1 MKRPGRGSL
10 VILALFLASSAAL
23 RLGGIAGQAMAKSQP
38 EGVEPAA
45 ESPPAECPLPPPALL
60 QALKEREAQVN
71 ALDAASQERMAA
83 LALAE
88 ELQYVLSMV
97 DELEP
102 QPDTSSP
109 SCYYS
114 AEELEQERQA
124 LCRQLGISR
133 WC

>member
-1 MKRPGRGSL
+1 MSTLPTQSEARELHIRLCKQYQVDSL
-10 VILALFLASSAAL
+10 
-23 RLGGIAGQAMAKSQP
+23 
-38 EGVEPAA
+38 
-45 ESPPAECPLPPPALL
+45 
-60 QALKEREAQVN
+60 RE
-71 ALDAASQERMAA
+71 AA

-114 AEELEQERQA
+114 ADELEQERQA

>member
-1 MKRPGRGSL
+1 MSTLPNQSEARALHIRLCKRQGSL
-10 VILALFLASSAAL
+10 AKRINLIL
-23 RLGGIAGQAMAKSQP
+23 
-38 EGVEPAA
+38 
-45 ESPPAECPLPPPALL
+45 
-60 QALKEREAQVN
+60 
-71 ALDAASQERMAA
+71 
-83 LALAE
+83 LAE

-114 AEELEQERQA
+114 ADELEQERQA